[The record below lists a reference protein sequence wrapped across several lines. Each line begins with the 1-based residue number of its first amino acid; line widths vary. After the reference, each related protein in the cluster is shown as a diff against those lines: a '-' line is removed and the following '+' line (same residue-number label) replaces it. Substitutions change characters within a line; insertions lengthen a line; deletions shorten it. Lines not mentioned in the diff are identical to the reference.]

1 MRTNRVYI
9 GADSLARR
17 SPADARMLEEI
28 FGSSVRV
35 AGDEE
40 RVGQDYEIVGANV
53 APKPK
58 ATGAELV
65 YDQFLPLTTS
75 GGISI
80 AAGASYDLELK
91 PQRLFR
97 PGALFLN
104 TAAQALWLTALAIG
118 QENQFVAAGAIPG
131 TFFTV
136 DSIWKVLSAQT
147 AGPGVSIIASFN
159 NPTAGA
165 VVLSGVFAGKSVVR

>member
-9 GADSLARR
+9 GADLARR
-17 SPADARMLEEI
+17 SPQDAELLEQI

-35 AGDEE
+35 AGDEDQ
-40 RVGQDYEIVGANV
+40 VGNDYDIVGATV
-53 APKPK
+53 AARAP
-58 ATGAELV
+58 ATGKELV
-65 YDQFLPLTTS
+65 YDQFLPLTGVS
-75 GGISI
+75 GTSI
-80 AAGASYDLELK
+80 AAGATLDLELK

-97 PGALFLN
+97 AGALFLN

-118 QENQFVAAGAIPG
+118 QENQFVASGAIPG

>member
-1 MRTNRVYI
+1 MQRVHI
-9 GADSLARR
+9 GADLSRR
-17 SPADARMLEEI
+17 NPKADAALLEEI
-28 FGSSVRV
+28 FGSNVKV

-40 RVGQDYEIVGANV
+40 RVGQDYEIVGADLR
-53 APKPK
+53 ARSK
-58 ATGAELV
+58 ASGGELI

-75 GGISI
+75 GGISL
-80 AAGASYDLELK
+80 AAAQTYDLELK

-118 QENQFVAAGAIPG
+118 QENQFVASGAIPG

-147 AGPGVSIIASFN
+147 AGPGVSIIASFI

>member
-1 MRTNRVYI
+1 MQRVYI
-9 GADSLARR
+9 GADNRLRAGSN
-17 SPADARMLEEI
+17 DAALLEQI
-28 FGSSVRV
+28 FGENVRV
-35 AGDEE
+35 SGDEE
-40 RVGQDYEIVGANV
+40 RVGQDYEIVGANL
-53 APKPK
+53 AAKK
-58 ATGAELV
+58 GAQGSELI
-65 YDQFLPLTTS
+65 YDQFLPLTTT

-104 TAAQALWLTALAIG
+104 EAAQALWLTALAIG
-118 QENQFVAAGAIPG
+118 QENQFVASGAIPG

-165 VVLSGVFAGKSVVR
+165 VVLSGVFAGKAVVR

>member
-1 MRTNRVYI
+1 MQRVYI
-9 GADSLARR
+9 GADLARR
-17 SPADARMLEEI
+17 SNSDAQLLEQI
-28 FGSSVRV
+28 FGSSVQV
-35 AGDEE
+35 SGDEE
-40 RVGQDYEIVGANV
+40 LVGQDYEIVGANL
-53 APKPK
+53 APKKGP
-58 ATGAELV
+58 AGSELI
-65 YDQFLPLTTS
+65 YDQFLPMTTT

-97 PGALFLN
+97 PGAIFLN

-118 QENQFVAAGAIPG
+118 QENQFVASGAIPG

-165 VVLSGVFAGKSVVR
+165 VVLSGVVAGKSVVR